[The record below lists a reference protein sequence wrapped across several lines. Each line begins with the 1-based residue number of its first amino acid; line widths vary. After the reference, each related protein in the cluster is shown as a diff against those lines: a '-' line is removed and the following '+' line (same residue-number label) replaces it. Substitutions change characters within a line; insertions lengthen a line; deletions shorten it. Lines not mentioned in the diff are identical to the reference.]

1 MVFFLLICGIAE
13 SRVVWRDRGHGPGA
27 GPHMACRT
35 WAHTVSLEDR
45 VGSLT
50 DVLTSRFGLPVL
62 AVASIDTVGGDG
74 GEGSVPDTCGGPETQ
89 EAVHQAAYDLYE
101 MANHDVPPV
110 KSEAELD
117 ASATKRA
124 KALRKLA
131 DGLERGITAKKRA
144 ALRNRAEQIR
154 VAAERLVF
162 GVHNWELDDED
173 KRWHAEQAKKAG
185 PDANRKTD

>member
-1 MVFFLLICGIAE
+1 
-13 SRVVWRDRGHGPGA
+13 
-27 GPHMACRT
+27 MACRT

-89 EAVHQAAYDLYE
+89 EAVHQAAYD
-101 MANHDVPPV
+101 
-110 KSEAELD
+110 
-117 ASATKRA
+117 
-124 KALRKLA
+124 
-131 DGLERGITAKKRA
+131 ERGITAKKRA

-185 PDANRKTD
+185 PDANQKTD